1 MVRALA
7 FCLLLG
13 ACASSQ
19 VPTPVVITP
28 VSGRVETSTGAG
40 VVTLA
45 RSAETVGVTLVV
57 PAAPDTVFRALLA
70 VYKDLEIPTKR
81 LDPAARVAGND
92 LFKARRKLGGG
103 PMQAYVD
110 CGGSLSQPN
119 AETFEMELGVVSVV
133 AASPKGGGST
143 ITTTVTAAGND
154 PMFGRDRQMRCASTG
169 EFERRI
175 ATLVR
180 EKLGIK

>member
-1 MVRALA
+1 MMRSLA

-19 VPTPVVITP
+19 NPTPVVVTP
-28 VSGRVETSTGAG
+28 VGGRVETSTGAG

-45 RSAETVGVTLVV
+45 RSAETVGITQAIA
-57 PAAPDTVFRALLA
+57 AAPDSVFQALLA
-70 VYKDLEIPTKR
+70 VYKDLAIPTKR
-81 LDPAARVAGND
+81 LDPAGRVAGND

-103 PMQAYVD
+103 PMQSYVD

-119 AETFEMELGVVSVV
+119 AETFEMELGVVSAVS
-133 AASPKGGGST
+133 AAPKGGSI

-175 ATLVR
+175 AALVQQ
-180 EKLGIK
+180 KLGLK

>member
-1 MVRALA
+1 MVRTLA

-19 VPTPVVITP
+19 VPTPVVVTP
-28 VSGRVETSTGAG
+28 VGGRVETSTGAG

-45 RSAETVGVTLVV
+45 RSAETVGITQTI
-57 PAAPDTVFRALLA
+57 PAAPDTVFWALVA

-119 AETFEMELGVVSVV
+119 AETFEMELGVVSAV
-133 AASPKGGGST
+133 AALPAGGST
-143 ITTTVTAAGND
+143 ITTTITAAGHD

-169 EFERRI
+169 EFERRL
-175 ATLVR
+175 AALVR
-180 EKLGIK
+180 AKLGIK